1 VKKLC
6 ICNDA
11 VGIRKGERD
20 LINQKMPL
28 NYNTYIVGFTSSL
41 GAILW
46 EVENTL
52 ELYFK
57 K

>member
-1 VKKLC
+1 M
-6 ICNDA
+6 DG
-11 VGIRKGERD
+11 GIV
-20 LINQKMPL
+20 LSQKQARSCLYIIRP
-28 NYNTYIVGFTSSL
+28 IVGFTSSL